1 MRSCADGAPVTHGA
15 RCSVGVRDA
24 PTRWNGM
31 PKSDYKLS
39 RAHGPMRGATG
50 CGRGVGGLPPTWE
63 GRDLA
68 LARSARHSA
77 RRALSERRGRGGA
90 TVACR
95 HAPRTTLSAHRER
108 RDNGRLP
115 PCAQDDAIGCHPTSN
130 ARLHADRTHARRF
143 GRAGGKGYT
152 GTQVQRVRA
161 KAQALIP
168 SQARPLPRAPGGD
181 ASGGPEGGALRATP
195 AGRAHPSVRS
205 RSGG

>member
-1 MRSCADGAPVTHGA
+1 MGGQGPR
-15 RCSVGVRDA
+15 
-24 PTRWNGM
+24 
-31 PKSDYKLS
+31 S
-39 RAHGPMRGATG
+39 RAH
-50 CGRGVGGLPPTWE
+50 C
-63 GRDLA
+63 
-68 LARSARHSA
+68 ARHSA

-95 HAPRTTLSAHRER
+95 HAPRTTLSAQRER

-115 PCAQDDAIGCHPTSN
+115 PCAQDDAIGCHPTSD